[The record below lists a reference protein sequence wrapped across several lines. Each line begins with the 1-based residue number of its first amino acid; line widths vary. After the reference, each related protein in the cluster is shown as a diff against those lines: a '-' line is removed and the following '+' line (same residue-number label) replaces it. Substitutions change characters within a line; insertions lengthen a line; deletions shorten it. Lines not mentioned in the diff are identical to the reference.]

1 MTAHH
6 GGVPAGTF
14 AVARGR
20 NEGYRVLSAP
30 AFLTTGA
37 GVLTDLVSADR
48 SGGGFVH
55 GRSAAREGESVHV
68 TYTSRPVVADD
79 LDEAALALLGTP
91 PLDRFGRPLHIVY
104 GIAYRSPAPGP
115 VPPPWI
121 GRAEHDALAAFRAFA
136 ADETGFRVRTSPPID
151 DPAGHA
157 LLAAAAQ
164 SDRRPAPAGP
174 RPPRGRP
181 PLRQLTAGTW
191 TAVVL
196 TFAGAGFGGWAIL
209 DAHRADEQPGSA
221 GRSDRRGAGSA
232 VITNP
237 RVASDECL
245 PVRRESPLTLSGTAA
260 LAKGTTLREITRRV
274 DDGSLWPG
282 PRARTRAASSSWS
295 MRIPSVGAAGDVGH
309 EYTILLVGADP
320 AASRELEAATAAK
333 PYKPLTKLPDGVEIL
348 AEMCVRRTD

>member
-6 GGVPAGTF
+6 GAVPAGTF

-48 SGGGFVH
+48 SGGGLVH
-55 GRSAAREGESVHV
+55 GRSAARDGESVHV
-68 TYTSRPVVADD
+68 TYTGRPVAADD
-79 LDEAALALLGTP
+79 LDEAARALLGIP

-121 GRAEHDALAAFRAFA
+121 GRAEQDALAAFRAFA
-136 ADETGFRVRTSPPID
+136 ADETGYRVRTSPPID

-181 PLRQLTAGTW
+181 RLRQLTAGTW
-191 TAVVL
+191 IAVVL
-196 TFAGAGFGGWAIL
+196 TVAGAGFGGWAIL
-209 DAHRADEQPGSA
+209 DANRADE
-221 GRSDRRGAGSA
+221 RSGDPGSA

-245 PVRRESPLTLSGTAA
+245 PLRRGSPLTLSGTATT
-260 LAKGTTLREITRRV
+260 AKGTTLREITRRV

-282 PRARTRAASSSWS
+282 PRARTRAAGSSWS
-295 MRIPSVGAAGDVGH
+295 LRIPSVGATGEAGH

-320 AASRELEAATAAK
+320 AASRKLAVAAAAK
-333 PYKPLTKLPDGVEIL
+333 PYKPLTGLPDGVEIL
-348 AEMCVRRTD
+348 AEMCVRRTG